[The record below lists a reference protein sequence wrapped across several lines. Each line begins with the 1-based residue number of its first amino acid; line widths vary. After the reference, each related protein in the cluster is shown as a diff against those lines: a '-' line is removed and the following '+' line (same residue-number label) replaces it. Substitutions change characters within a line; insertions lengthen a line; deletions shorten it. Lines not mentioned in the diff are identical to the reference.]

1 MIAINVIKEK
11 MEIDNTSDKEF
22 ITRLQLATIM
32 STLSPRDY
40 TKRMKF
46 KVDENRMMLEFLM
59 EQNNLLS
66 SKVEMLERENAS
78 LKSRVDALEKAM
90 TTIQGLFVDM
100 AESSKRDK
108 AEEDELL
115 KQLLGC

>member
-1 MIAINVIKEK
+1 
-11 MEIDNTSDKEF
+11 MEIDNTSGEEF

-32 STLSPRDY
+32 STLSPRDC
-40 TKRMKF
+40 TKRIKF
-46 KVDENRMMLEFLM
+46 KVDENRMMLDFLM

-66 SKVEMLERENAS
+66 SKVEMLEHENAS
-78 LKSRVDALEKAM
+78 LKSRVDALEKTM
-90 TTIQGLFVDM
+90 TTIQGLFVDIT
-100 AESSKRDK
+100 ESSKRDK